1 MERQPFRYSD
11 NEGTF
16 FTGMLQIALGVFI
29 GALAALFAYE
39 AISAYRMK
47 LAAQDAAKEMKA
59 AADRQNAAAA
69 QARSRASWA
78 SSSATA
84 SGLPRPRRY
93 RHRRGMKWSYRRM
106 KAARSRARATDSM
119 SAVQSCASRVRGVGV
134 DTGDAARRGRGLL
147 MKSVGMVCQ
156 VPVRA

>member
-59 AADRQNAAAA
+59 AVDRQNAAAA
-69 QARSRASWA
+69 QARNRLEQQRQQAQDQEERQRQA
-78 SSSATA
+78 QQAMIAEHRERQARKDAAFQRFYKPSSACQA
-84 SGLPRPRRY
+84 DP
-93 RHRRGMKWSYRRM
+93 
-106 KAARSRARATDSM
+106 AT
-119 SAVQSCASRVRGVGV
+119 VPCANEYMQAKKRFE
-134 DTGDAARRGRGLL
+134 DTYTDR
-147 MKSVGMVCQ
+147 
-156 VPVRA
+156 

>member
-1 MERQPFRYSD
+1 MEQQPFRYSD

-59 AADRQNAAAA
+59 AVDRQNAAAA
-69 QARSRASWA
+69 QARNRLQQQRQQAQDQEERQRQA
-78 SSSATA
+78 QQAMIAEHRERQARKDAAFQRFYKPSSACQA
-84 SGLPRPRRY
+84 DP
-93 RHRRGMKWSYRRM
+93 
-106 KAARSRARATDSM
+106 AT
-119 SAVQSCASRVRGVGV
+119 VPCANEYMQAKKRFE
-134 DTGDAARRGRGLL
+134 DTYIDR
-147 MKSVGMVCQ
+147 
-156 VPVRA
+156 

>member
-59 AADRQNAAAA
+59 AVDRQNAAAA
-69 QARSRASWA
+69 QARNRLEQQRQQAQDQEERQRQA
-78 SSSATA
+78 QQAMIAEHRERQARKDAAFQRFYKPSSACQA
-84 SGLPRPRRY
+84 DP
-93 RHRRGMKWSYRRM
+93 
-106 KAARSRARATDSM
+106 AT
-119 SAVQSCASRVRGVGV
+119 VPCANEYMQAKKRFEDTYV
-134 DTGDAARRGRGLL
+134 DR
-147 MKSVGMVCQ
+147 
-156 VPVRA
+156 

>member
-39 AISAYRMK
+39 GISAYRMK

-59 AADRQNAAAA
+59 AVDRQNAAAA
-69 QARSRASWA
+69 QARNRLEQQRQQAQEQEERQRQA
-78 SSSATA
+78 QQAMIAEHRERQARKDAAFQRFYKPSSACQA
-84 SGLPRPRRY
+84 DP
-93 RHRRGMKWSYRRM
+93 
-106 KAARSRARATDSM
+106 AT
-119 SAVQSCASRVRGVGV
+119 VPCANEYMQAKKRFEDTYV
-134 DTGDAARRGRGLL
+134 DR
-147 MKSVGMVCQ
+147 
-156 VPVRA
+156 

>member
-39 AISAYRMK
+39 GISAYRMK

-59 AADRQNAAAA
+59 AVDRQNAAAA
-69 QARSRASWA
+69 QARNRLEQQRQQAQEQEERQRQA
-78 SSSATA
+78 QQAMIAEHRERQARKDAAFQRFYKPSSACQA
-84 SGLPRPRRY
+84 DP
-93 RHRRGMKWSYRRM
+93 
-106 KAARSRARATDSM
+106 AT
-119 SAVQSCASRVRGVGV
+119 VPCANEYMQAKKRFE
-134 DTGDAARRGRGLL
+134 DTYSDR
-147 MKSVGMVCQ
+147 
-156 VPVRA
+156 

>member
-59 AADRQNAAAA
+59 AVDRQNAAAA
-69 QARSRASWA
+69 QARNRLEQQRQQAQDQEERQRQA
-78 SSSATA
+78 QQAMIAEHRERQARKDAAFQRFYKPSSACQA
-84 SGLPRPRRY
+84 DP
-93 RHRRGMKWSYRRM
+93 
-106 KAARSRARATDSM
+106 AT
-119 SAVQSCASRVRGVGV
+119 VPCANEYMQAKKRFQ
-134 DTGDAARRGRGLL
+134 DTYTDR
-147 MKSVGMVCQ
+147 
-156 VPVRA
+156 

>member
-59 AADRQNAAAA
+59 AVDRQNAAAA
-69 QARSRASWA
+69 QARSRLEQQRQQAQDQEERQRQA
-78 SSSATA
+78 QQAMIAEHRERQARKDAAFQRFYKPSSACQA
-84 SGLPRPRRY
+84 DP
-93 RHRRGMKWSYRRM
+93 
-106 KAARSRARATDSM
+106 ATFP
-119 SAVQSCASRVRGVGV
+119 CANEYMQAKKRFEDNYV
-134 DTGDAARRGRGLL
+134 DR
-147 MKSVGMVCQ
+147 
-156 VPVRA
+156 

>member
-39 AISAYRMK
+39 GISAYRMK

-59 AADRQNAAAA
+59 AVDRQNAAAA
-69 QARSRASWA
+69 QARNRLEQQRQQAQEQEERQRQA
-78 SSSATA
+78 QQAMIAEHRERQARKDAAFQRFYKPSSACQA
-84 SGLPRPRRY
+84 DP
-93 RHRRGMKWSYRRM
+93 
-106 KAARSRARATDSM
+106 AT
-119 SAVQSCASRVRGVGV
+119 VPCANEYMQAKKRFQ
-134 DTGDAARRGRGLL
+134 DTYTDR
-147 MKSVGMVCQ
+147 
-156 VPVRA
+156 

>member
-11 NEGTF
+11 SEGTF

-59 AADRQNAAAA
+59 AVDRQNAAAA
-69 QARSRASWA
+69 QARNRLEQQRQQAQEQEERQRQA
-78 SSSATA
+78 QQAMIAEHRERQARKDAAFQRFYKPSSACQA
-84 SGLPRPRRY
+84 DP
-93 RHRRGMKWSYRRM
+93 
-106 KAARSRARATDSM
+106 AT
-119 SAVQSCASRVRGVGV
+119 VPCANEYMQAKKRFEDTYV
-134 DTGDAARRGRGLL
+134 DR
-147 MKSVGMVCQ
+147 
-156 VPVRA
+156 

>member
-1 MERQPFRYSD
+1 MEQQPFRYSD

-59 AADRQNAAAA
+59 AVDRQNAAAA
-69 QARSRASWA
+69 QARNRLQQQRQQAQDQEERQRQA
-78 SSSATA
+78 QQAMIAEHRERQARKDAAFQRFYKPSSACQA
-84 SGLPRPRRY
+84 DP
-93 RHRRGMKWSYRRM
+93 
-106 KAARSRARATDSM
+106 AT
-119 SAVQSCASRVRGVGV
+119 VPCANEYMQAKKRFQ
-134 DTGDAARRGRGLL
+134 DTYTDR
-147 MKSVGMVCQ
+147 
-156 VPVRA
+156 

>member
-59 AADRQNAAAA
+59 AVDRQNAAAA
-69 QARSRASWA
+69 QARNRLEQQRQQAQEQEERQRQA
-78 SSSATA
+78 QQAMIAEHRERQARKDAAFQRFYKPSSACQA
-84 SGLPRPRRY
+84 DP
-93 RHRRGMKWSYRRM
+93 
-106 KAARSRARATDSM
+106 AT
-119 SAVQSCASRVRGVGV
+119 VPCANEYMQAKKRFEDNYV
-134 DTGDAARRGRGLL
+134 DR
-147 MKSVGMVCQ
+147 
-156 VPVRA
+156 

>member
-39 AISAYRMK
+39 GISAYRMK

-59 AADRQNAAAA
+59 AVDRQNAAAA
-69 QARSRASWA
+69 QARSRLEQQRQQAQDQEERQRQA
-78 SSSATA
+78 QQAMIAEHRERQARKDAAFQRFYKPSSACQADPATVPCANEYMQAKKRFEA
-84 SGLPRPRRY
+84 SYTER
-93 RHRRGMKWSYRRM
+93 
-106 KAARSRARATDSM
+106 
-119 SAVQSCASRVRGVGV
+119 
-134 DTGDAARRGRGLL
+134 
-147 MKSVGMVCQ
+147 
-156 VPVRA
+156 

>member
-39 AISAYRMK
+39 GISAYRMK

-59 AADRQNAAAA
+59 AVDRQNAAAA
-69 QARSRASWA
+69 QARNRLEQQRQQAQEQEERQRQA
-78 SSSATA
+78 QQAMIAEHRERQARKDAAFQRFYKPSSACQA
-84 SGLPRPRRY
+84 DP
-93 RHRRGMKWSYRRM
+93 
-106 KAARSRARATDSM
+106 AT
-119 SAVQSCASRVRGVGV
+119 VPCANEYMQAKKRFEDNYV
-134 DTGDAARRGRGLL
+134 DR
-147 MKSVGMVCQ
+147 
-156 VPVRA
+156 

>member
-59 AADRQNAAAA
+59 AVDRQNAAAA
-69 QARSRASWA
+69 QARNRLEQQRQQAQDQEERQRQA
-78 SSSATA
+78 QQAMIAEHRERQARKDAAFQRFYKPSSACQA
-84 SGLPRPRRY
+84 DP
-93 RHRRGMKWSYRRM
+93 
-106 KAARSRARATDSM
+106 AT
-119 SAVQSCASRVRGVGV
+119 VPCANEYMQAKKRFEDNYV
-134 DTGDAARRGRGLL
+134 DR
-147 MKSVGMVCQ
+147 
-156 VPVRA
+156 

>member
-1 MERQPFRYSD
+1 MEQQPFRYSD

-59 AADRQNAAAA
+59 AVDRQNAAAA
-69 QARSRASWA
+69 QARNRLEQQRQQAQDQEERQRQA
-78 SSSATA
+78 QQAMIAEHRERQARKDAAFQRFYKPSSACQA
-84 SGLPRPRRY
+84 DP
-93 RHRRGMKWSYRRM
+93 
-106 KAARSRARATDSM
+106 AT
-119 SAVQSCASRVRGVGV
+119 VPCANEYMQAKKRFEDNYV
-134 DTGDAARRGRGLL
+134 DR
-147 MKSVGMVCQ
+147 
-156 VPVRA
+156 

>member
-39 AISAYRMK
+39 GISAYRMK

-59 AADRQNAAAA
+59 AVDRQNAAAA
-69 QARSRASWA
+69 QARNRLEQQRQQAQEQEERQRQA
-78 SSSATA
+78 QQAMIAEHRERQARKDAAFQRFYKPSSACQA
-84 SGLPRPRRY
+84 DP
-93 RHRRGMKWSYRRM
+93 
-106 KAARSRARATDSM
+106 AT
-119 SAVQSCASRVRGVGV
+119 VPCANEYMQAKKRFE
-134 DTGDAARRGRGLL
+134 DTYTDR
-147 MKSVGMVCQ
+147 
-156 VPVRA
+156 

>member
-59 AADRQNAAAA
+59 AVDRQNAAAA
-69 QARSRASWA
+69 QARNRLEQQRQQAQEQEERQRQA
-78 SSSATA
+78 QQAMIAEHRERQARKDAAFQRFYKPSSACQA
-84 SGLPRPRRY
+84 DP
-93 RHRRGMKWSYRRM
+93 
-106 KAARSRARATDSM
+106 AT
-119 SAVQSCASRVRGVGV
+119 VPCANEYMQAKKRFEDTYV
-134 DTGDAARRGRGLL
+134 DR
-147 MKSVGMVCQ
+147 
-156 VPVRA
+156 

>member
-59 AADRQNAAAA
+59 VADRQNAAAA
-69 QARSRASWA
+69 QARSRLEQQRQDAQDREQRQRQA
-78 SSSATA
+78 RKDAAFQRFYKPSSACQA
-84 SGLPRPRRY
+84 DP
-93 RHRRGMKWSYRRM
+93 
-106 KAARSRARATDSM
+106 AT
-119 SAVQSCASRVRGVGV
+119 VPCANEYMQAKKRFEDNYV
-134 DTGDAARRGRGLL
+134 DR
-147 MKSVGMVCQ
+147 
-156 VPVRA
+156 

>member
-59 AADRQNAAAA
+59 AADIRE
-69 QARSRASWA
+69 RSIA
-78 SSSATA
+78 
-84 SGLPRPRRY
+84 GQI
-93 RHRRGMKWSYRRM
+93 
-106 KAARSRARATDSM
+106 AARARGRM
-119 SAVQSCASRVRGVGV
+119 PGRVRALPSEDEAALVAEYAAGGITQAGLATKYGVSP
-134 DTGDAARRGRGLL
+134 
-147 MKSVGMVCQ
+147 SVVK
-156 VPVRA
+156 RAIQRAKPSA

>member
-59 AADRQNAAAA
+59 AVDRQNAAAA
-69 QARSRASWA
+69 QARNRLEQQRQQAQEQEE
-78 SSSATA
+78 
-84 SGLPRPRRY
+84 R
-93 RHRRGMKWSYRRM
+93 
-106 KAARSRARATDSM
+106 
-119 SAVQSCASRVRGVGV
+119 
-134 DTGDAARRGRGLL
+134 
-147 MKSVGMVCQ
+147 
-156 VPVRA
+156 

>member
-47 LAAQDAAKEMKA
+47 LAL
-59 AADRQNAAAA
+59 
-69 QARSRASWA
+69 S
-78 SSSATA
+78 
-84 SGLPRPRRY
+84 LI
-93 RHRRGMKWSYRRM
+93 HI
-106 KAARSRARATDSM
+106 
-119 SAVQSCASRVRGVGV
+119 
-134 DTGDAARRGRGLL
+134 
-147 MKSVGMVCQ
+147 
-156 VPVRA
+156 

>member
-59 AADRQNAAAA
+59 AVDRQNAAAA
-69 QARSRASWA
+69 QARSRLEQQRQQAQDQEERQRQA
-78 SSSATA
+78 QQAMIA
-84 SGLPRPRRY
+84 E
-93 RHRRGMKWSYRRM
+93 HRERQ
-106 KAARSRARATDSM
+106 ARK
-119 SAVQSCASRVRGVGV
+119 
-134 DTGDAARRGRGLL
+134 DAAFQRFY
-147 MKSVGMVCQ
+147 KPSAACQ
-156 VPVRA
+156 ADPATVPCANEYMQAKKRFEDTYTDR

>member
-1 MERQPFRYSD
+1 MEQQPFRYSD

-39 AISAYRMK
+39 EISAYRLK

-69 QARSRASWA
+69 QARSR
-78 SSSATA
+78 
-84 SGLPRPRRY
+84 LEQQR
-93 RHRRGMKWSYRRM
+93 
-106 KAARSRARATDSM
+106 
-119 SAVQSCASRVRGVGV
+119 Q
-134 DTGDAARRGRGLL
+134 DAQDREQRQRQAQEAML
-147 MKSVGMVCQ
+147 
-156 VPVRA
+156 A

>member
-59 AADRQNAAAA
+59 AVDRQNAAAA
-69 QARSRASWA
+69 QARSRLEQQRQQAQDQEERQRQA
-78 SSSATA
+78 QQAMIAEHRERQARKDAAFQRFYKPSSACQA
-84 SGLPRPRRY
+84 DP
-93 RHRRGMKWSYRRM
+93 
-106 KAARSRARATDSM
+106 AT
-119 SAVQSCASRVRGVGV
+119 VSCANEYMQAKKRFE
-134 DTGDAARRGRGLL
+134 DTYTDR
-147 MKSVGMVCQ
+147 
-156 VPVRA
+156 

>member
-39 AISAYRMK
+39 GISAYRMK

-59 AADRQNAAAA
+59 AVDRQNAAAA
-69 QARSRASWA
+69 QARNRLEQQRQQAQDQEERQRQA
-78 SSSATA
+78 QQAMIA
-84 SGLPRPRRY
+84 E
-93 RHRRGMKWSYRRM
+93 HRERQ
-106 KAARSRARATDSM
+106 ARK
-119 SAVQSCASRVRGVGV
+119 
-134 DTGDAARRGRGLL
+134 DAAFQRFY
-147 MKSVGMVCQ
+147 KPSASCQ
-156 VPVRA
+156 ADPATVPCANEYMQAKKRFEDTYVDR